1 MSTHKYIDRVCVIA
15 VVIAIVLSAL
25 LINAEALGIS
35 RAENIMGYET
45 RLFDTAR
52 VHTVDIVMDD
62 WDSFIDTAE
71 SEEYSMC
78 AVVIDG
84 EAYKNVAIRGK
95 GNTSLSN
102 VSSMGSERY
111 SFKIEFDHYDSNKS
125 YYGLDK
131 LSLNNVIQD
140 NTYMKDYLTYR
151 MMNEFGVNAPL
162 CSFVYIT
169 VNGEDWG
176 LYLAVEGVEDGFL
189 QRNYGSSHG
198 ELYKP
203 DSLSLGGGRGN
214 GMDFRMDDF
223 LGKSNSEDTSD
234 TENAIAAMG
243 NFDLSAI
250 SDLLPDGIE
259 IPEDFNLS
267 DIINGDFDF
276 SEIISSFDFSA
287 IKDGG
292 FEMPDMGSF
301 GSMGSDD
308 VKLKYSDDSYD
319 SYSNIFDNAKT
330 DISDSDKDRLISSL
344 KSLSSYESLE
354 EVLDIEQVIRYFV
367 VHNFVCNGDSYTGS
381 MIHNYY
387 LYEQDGRLAMIPWD
401 YNLAYGTFQ
410 GGNAQ
415 SQVNS
420 PIDTPVSG
428 DMDDR
433 PMVGWIF
440 SSEEY
445 TELYHQYFA
454 DFLSSVDITGIID
467 EAAELISEYVEKD
480 PTKFCTYE
488 EFEKGVSTLKSFCT
502 LRAESVS
509 GQLDGT
515 IPSTTDGQNADS
527 SALVDA
533 SAITLSD
540 MGTMNNGGG
549 MGNGDHGGMNFGG
562 RDFGG
567 MGKSEQSDEVLSS
580 NETASDSGNIPA
592 MGNMPQ
598 GGGMQPPDGFNGEM
612 GEMPDLGDMQPPSD
626 IGDNSDMPAL
636 PNGNGQSANEGENGQ
651 SANENEDGNS
661 DMPTPPNENG
671 QSANESEDGNSDM
684 PTPPDGNT
692 QFPSNGNNENRFE
705 KPSDDNG
712 AGRDFGNMQAE
723 ENSAEPLILMSA
735 SVLVLAAGLLF
746 AFKFRR

>member
-15 VVIAIVLSAL
+15 VVIAVVLSAL
-25 LINAEALGIS
+25 LMNAEALGVS
-35 RAENIMGYET
+35 HMESVMGYET
-45 RLFDTAR
+45 RLFDTDR
-52 VHTVDIVMDD
+52 VHTIDIVMND
-62 WDSFIDTAE
+62 WDSFIGTAE

-84 EAYKNVAIRGK
+84 EACKNVAIRGK
-95 GNTSLSN
+95 GNTSLST
-102 VSSMGSERY
+102 VASMDSERY

-131 LSLNNVIQD
+131 LSLNNIIQD

-189 QRNYGSSHG
+189 QRNYGSGHG

-203 DSLSLGGGRGN
+203 DSLSFGGGRGN
-214 GMDFRMDDF
+214 GMDFKMDDF
-223 LGKSNSEDTSD
+223 MGSSDSGDSGFADNGKL
-234 TENAIAAMG
+234 
-243 NFDLSAI
+243 DLSAI
-250 SDLLPDGIE
+250 SNLLPDGLE

-276 SEIISSFDFSA
+276 ST
-287 IKDGG
+287 IKDSG
-292 FEMPDMGSF
+292 FEMPDMGSN
-301 GSMGSDD
+301 D
-308 VKLKYSDDSYD
+308 VKLKYTDDSYD

-344 KSLSSYESLE
+344 KSLSSYENLE
-354 EVLDIEQVIRYFV
+354 DVLDIEQVIRYFV

-387 LYEQDGRLAMIPWD
+387 LYEEDGRLAMIPWD

-415 SQVNS
+415 SEVNS

-428 DMDDR
+428 DISDR

-445 TELYHQYFA
+445 TSLYHQYFA

-467 EAAELISEYVEKD
+467 DAAALIAEYVEKD

-509 GQLDGT
+509 GQLNGT

-549 MGNGDHGGMNFGG
+549 MGNGGDGGMNFGG
-562 RDFGG
+562 RDFDGTG
-567 MGKSEQSDEVLSS
+567 RVEKSS
-580 NETASDSGNIPA
+580 ETFSANQAASDSGNMPA
-592 MGNMPQ
+592 MGGNMPQ

-612 GEMPDLGDMQPPSD
+612 GGMPDFGNMQPPSD
-626 IGDNSDMPAL
+626 IGDNSDMPT
-636 PNGNGQSANEGENGQ
+636 PPDVNEPSANEGESGNSETPTPSDENGQ
-651 SANENEDGNS
+651 SSNEGENENS
-661 DMPTPPNENG
+661 DMPTPPN
-671 QSANESEDGNSDM
+671 GNR
-684 PTPPDGNT
+684 
-692 QFPSNGNNENRFE
+692 QFPSGGNNENRFE

-723 ENSAEPLILMSA
+723 ENSAEPLILMGA

-746 AFKFRR
+746 AFKFRK

>member
-15 VVIAIVLSAL
+15 VVIAVVLSAL
-25 LINAEALGIS
+25 LMNAEALGIS
-35 RAENIMGYET
+35 RMESVMGYEM
-45 RLFDTAR
+45 RLFATDR
-52 VHTVDIVMDD
+52 VHTIDIVMDD
-62 WDSFIDTAE
+62 WDSFIDAAE

-78 AVVIDG
+78 AIVIDG
-84 EAYKNVAIRGK
+84 EACKNVAIRGK

-131 LSLNNVIQD
+131 LSLNNIIQD

-189 QRNYGSSHG
+189 QRNYGSGHG

-203 DSLSLGGGRGN
+203 DSLSFGGGRGN
-214 GMDFRMDDF
+214 GMDFKMDDF

-259 IPEDFNLS
+259 IPEDFNIS

-301 GSMGSDD
+301 GGMGSDD

-344 KSLSSYESLE
+344 KSLNSYENLE
-354 EVLDIEQVIRYFV
+354 DVLDTEQVIRYFV

-415 SQVNS
+415 SEINS

-428 DMDDR
+428 DMSDR

-445 TELYHQYFA
+445 TSLYHQYFA

-467 EAAELISEYVEKD
+467 DAAALIAEYVEKD

-540 MGTMNNGGG
+540 MGTMNNGG
-549 MGNGDHGGMNFGG
+549 MGKGGDGGMNFGS

-567 MGKSEQSDEVLSS
+567 TGRAEKSSETLSA
-580 NETASDSGNIPA
+580 NQTVSDSGNMPA
-592 MGNMPQ
+592 M
-598 GGGMQPPDGFNGEM
+598 GGMQPPDGFDGEM
-612 GEMPDLGDMQPPSD
+612 GGMPDFGDMKPPSD

-636 PNGNGQSANEGENGQ
+636 PNGNGQSSNEG
-651 SANENEDGNS
+651 EDGNS
-661 DMPTPPNENG
+661 NIPALPNENG
-671 QSANESEDGNSDM
+671 QSSNENEDGNSDM

-692 QFPSNGNNENRFE
+692 QFPSGGNNENRFE

-723 ENSAEPLILMSA
+723 ENSAKPLILMGA

>member
-15 VVIAIVLSAL
+15 VVIAVVLSAL
-25 LINAEALGIS
+25 LMNAEALGVS
-35 RAENIMGYET
+35 RMESVMGYET
-45 RLFDTAR
+45 RLFDTDR
-52 VHTVDIVMDD
+52 VHTIDIVMDD

-95 GNTSLSN
+95 GNTSLST
-102 VSSMGSERY
+102 VASMDSERY

-131 LSLNNVIQD
+131 LSLNNIIQD

-151 MMNEFGVNAPL
+151 MMNEFGVTAPL
-162 CSFVYIT
+162 CSFAYIT

-189 QRNYGSSHG
+189 QRNYGSGHG

-203 DSLSLGGGRGN
+203 DSLSFGGGRGN

-223 LGKSNSEDTSD
+223 
-234 TENAIAAMG
+234 MG
-243 NFDLSAI
+243 SSGSGNNGFADNGTLDLSAI
-250 SDLLPDGIE
+250 SNLLPDVLE

-267 DIINGDFDF
+267 DIINGD
-276 SEIISSFDFSA
+276 FDFSA

-301 GSMGSDD
+301 GGMGSDD
-308 VKLKYSDDSYD
+308 VKLKYTDDSYD

-344 KSLSSYESLE
+344 KSLSSYENLE
-354 EVLDIEQVIRYFV
+354 DILDIEQVIRYFV

-387 LYEQDGRLAMIPWD
+387 LYEEDGRLAMIPWD

-415 SQVNS
+415 NEVNS

-428 DMDDR
+428 DMSDR

-440 SSEEY
+440 SSKEY
-445 TELYHQYFA
+445 TSLYHQYFA

-467 EAAELISEYVEKD
+467 NAATLIAEYVEKD

-509 GQLDGT
+509 GQLNGT

-540 MGTMNNGGG
+540 MGTMNNGG
-549 MGNGDHGGMNFGG
+549 MGKGGDGGMNFGG

-567 MGKSEQSDEVLSS
+567 TGRAEKSSETLSA
-580 NETASDSGNIPA
+580 NQAAFDSGNMPA
-592 MGNMPQ
+592 M
-598 GGGMQPPDGFNGEM
+598 GGMQPPDGFDGEM
-612 GEMPDLGDMQPPSD
+612 GGMPDFGDMKPPSD
-626 IGDNSDMPAL
+626 IGDNSDMLTPPDANE
-636 PNGNGQSANEGENGQ
+636 PSASEGESGNSETPTPSDGNGQSSNEGEN
-651 SANENEDGNS
+651 ENS
-661 DMPTPPNENG
+661 DMPTPPNGNG
-671 QSANESEDGNSDM
+671 
-684 PTPPDGNT
+684 
-692 QFPSNGNNENRFE
+692 QFPSGGNNENRFE

-723 ENSAEPLILMSA
+723 ENSAEPLILMGA

>member
-15 VVIAIVLSAL
+15 VVIAVVLSAL
-25 LINAEALGIS
+25 LMNAEALGVS
-35 RAENIMGYET
+35 RMESVMGYET
-45 RLFDTAR
+45 RLFDTDR
-52 VHTVDIVMDD
+52 VHTIDIVMDD

-95 GNTSLSN
+95 GNTSLST
-102 VSSMGSERY
+102 VASMDSERY

-131 LSLNNVIQD
+131 LSLNNIIQD

-162 CSFVYIT
+162 CSFAYIT

-189 QRNYGSSHG
+189 QRNYGSGHG

-203 DSLSLGGGRGN
+203 DSLSFGGGRGN

-223 LGKSNSEDTSD
+223 
-234 TENAIAAMG
+234 MG
-243 NFDLSAI
+243 SSGSGGNGFADNGTLDLSAI
-250 SDLLPDGIE
+250 SNLLPDVLE
-259 IPEDFNLS
+259 IPENFNLS
-267 DIINGDFDF
+267 DIINGD
-276 SEIISSFDFSA
+276 FDFSA

-301 GSMGSDD
+301 GGMGSDD
-308 VKLKYSDDSYD
+308 VKLKYTDDSYD

-330 DISDSDKDRLISSL
+330 DISDSDKARLISSL
-344 KSLSSYESLE
+344 KSLSSYENLE
-354 EVLDIEQVIRYFV
+354 DILDIEQVIRYFV

-387 LYEQDGRLAMIPWD
+387 LYEEDGRLAMIPWD

-415 SQVNS
+415 SEVNS

-428 DMDDR
+428 DMNDR

-445 TELYHQYFA
+445 TSLYHQYFA

-467 EAAELISEYVEKD
+467 NAATLIAEYVEKD

-509 GQLDGT
+509 GQLNGT

-540 MGTMNNGGG
+540 MGTMNNGG
-549 MGNGDHGGMNFGG
+549 MGTGGDGGMNYGG

-567 MGKSEQSDEVLSS
+567 TGRAEKSSETLST
-580 NETASDSGNIPA
+580 NQAASDSGNMPA
-592 MGNMPQ
+592 MGGNMPQ
-598 GGGMQPPDGFNGEM
+598 GGMQPPDGFDGEM
-612 GEMPDLGDMQPPSD
+612 GGMPDFGDMKPPSD
-626 IGDNSDMPAL
+626 IDDNSDMLTPPDVNEPSASEGESGNSETPTPSNGNGQSSNEGENENSDMPTL
-636 PNGNGQSANEGENGQ
+636 PNGNGQ
-651 SANENEDGNS
+651 
-661 DMPTPPNENG
+661 
-671 QSANESEDGNSDM
+671 
-684 PTPPDGNT
+684 
-692 QFPSNGNNENRFE
+692 FPSGGNNENRFE

-723 ENSAEPLILMSA
+723 ENNAEPLILMGA